1 MTDKP
6 FTPRPA
12 FDAARTPIEP
22 DVFAAMMAG
31 LGPFESAVHLAVG
44 VSGGADSMALVL
56 LCDEWARAR
65 GGRVSALI
73 VEHGLR
79 ADSALEAAGVKRRL
93 GERGIEA
100 HILPWQGTKPLSGIQ
115 AAARTA
121 RFGLLTGWARKAGV
135 LHLLLGHH
143 RDDQAETFLMRL
155 DAKSGVDGL
164 SAMSAIVE
172 RDGVRVLRPFLSVP
186 KGQLIATVTQRKT
199 RWIEDP
205 SNKNRSYTRV
215 RVRDALESTNNAIG
229 ETGLGV
235 GQIAGFARQ
244 MAPLR
249 MEQEKK
255 TWGLLGRAAAL
266 SPQGFAVLDADVL
279 KEADRAVRFRALHG
293 VLRCIGG
300 REHGPKLEKTE
311 RLLDHMLGDRPVSG
325 RTLGGCGVFS
335 SDKKEKEKGSLGHFI
350 ICRERRSQPKAQAV
364 FPDGSVYWDGRF
376 SIDFTKL
383 PQTQLEKDSDV
394 MAPSSTGPF
403 WIAPL
408 GQEGWQEIVVAGA
421 FLKGHGR
428 PFIPAQVRFGLPALW
443 DGAGVVEAPHL
454 DYRRVNHKRDAGLP
468 LVSIEKILFRPR
480 HSLSGT
486 GFCLA

>member
-31 LGPFESAVHLAVG
+31 LGPFESAPHLAVG

-79 ADSALEAAGVKRRL
+79 ADSKLEATGVKSRL

-100 HILPWQGTKPLSGIQ
+100 HILPWQGNKPQSGIQ

-121 RFGLLTGWARKAGV
+121 RFRLLTGWARKAGV
-135 LHLLLGHH
+135 LHLFLGHH

-186 KGQLIATVTQRKT
+186 KVQLIATVTKRKT

-205 SNKNRSYTRV
+205 SNKNRSYARV
-215 RVRDALESTNNAIG
+215 RVRDALESTNDAIG
-229 ETGLGV
+229 DPGLGA
-235 GQIAGFARQ
+235 GKIAGFARQ

-255 TWGLLGRAAAL
+255 TWALLGRAVRLCAE
-266 SPQGFAVLDADVL
+266 GFAVLDADGL
-279 KEADRAVRFRALHG
+279 KEAAPALSFRVLHR

-300 REHGPKLEKTE
+300 REHGPRLDKTE
-311 RLLDHMLGDRPVSG
+311 RLLDHILGDHPVAG

-335 SDKKEKEKGSLGHFI
+335 SDKKEKEKGRLGHFI
-350 ICRERRSQPKAQAV
+350 ICRERRSEPKLQAA

-376 SIDFTKL
+376 SIDFTK
-383 PQTQLEKDSDV
+383 QLENE
-394 MAPSSTGPF
+394 MTPSSAGPF

-408 GQEGWQEIVVAGA
+408 GREGWQEIVAVDES
-421 FLKGHGR
+421 LKAQAR
-428 PFIPAQVRFGLPALW
+428 PPLPALVRLGLPTLW
-443 DGAGVVEAPHL
+443 DGAGVVEVPHL
-454 DYRRVNHKRDAGLP
+454 DYRRVNHKRDMGLP